1 MCPSRQKIN
10 CILQKPFQPRAI
22 YISSL
27 YISDSKIYAMGG
39 YDGRSRLNSCER
51 YDPANNQ
58 WEMLPS
64 MHRRRSDASS
74 DSLAGKVTSPDL
86 T

>member
-1 MCPSRQKIN
+1 
-10 CILQKPFQPRAI
+10 
-22 YISSL
+22 
-27 YISDSKIYAMGG
+27 MGG

-51 YDPANNQ
+51 YDPSTNQ

-74 DSLAGKVTSPDL
+74 DSLAGKVT
-86 T
+86 

>member
-1 MCPSRQKIN
+1 MKH
-10 CILQKPFQPRAI
+10 L
-22 YISSL
+22 L
-27 YISDSKIYAMGG
+27 SDSKIYAMGG

-51 YDPANNQ
+51 YDPVTNQ

-74 DSLAGKVTSPDL
+74 DSLAGKVTCPENRGDPARYRV
-86 T
+86 TRPAVR